1 MVGIRMSTATRGR
14 AVEHAIR
21 KLFREADPPW
31 EAIRGAGSKGEFAEM
46 KPDLVFTRKT
56 HTQLRRAGVKLGLY
70 LQLDE
75 DGNLEIFDTAAVQA
89 KLETV
94 K

>member
-1 MVGIRMSTATRGR
+1 MSTATRGR

-56 HTQLRRAGVKLGLY
+56 HTQLRRAGVKVGVY
-70 LQLDE
+70 LQLND
-75 DGNLEIFDTAAVQA
+75 DGSWEVFDVAAVQA
-89 KLETV
+89 KLE
-94 K
+94 KEK

>member
-1 MVGIRMSTATRGR
+1 MSTATRGR
-14 AVEHAIR
+14 QVEHEIR
-21 KLFREADPPW
+21 KAFRAEGWDS
-31 EAIRGAGSKGEFAEM
+31 IRGAGSKGEFAEM

-56 HTQLRRAGVKLGLY
+56 KTQLRRAGVKLGLL

-75 DGNLEIFDTAAVQA
+75 QGNLEVFDVAAVQA
-89 KLETV
+89 KLEGC